1 MKKIVQVEVAKEI
14 DDVLVLVKE
23 LIADIKAK
31 KDAAALMAE
40 NIQGL
45 MTAIEGIDKIPQ
57 ELKEEL
63 AEVIM
68 SGMVRTGEI
77 IKVLVTPSPVVV
89 A

>member
-23 LIADIKAK
+23 LVADIKAK
-31 KDAAALMAE
+31 KDAATLMAE
-40 NIQGL
+40 NIQHL

-63 AEVIM
+63 SEVIM